1 MTVQLAKKL
10 STSFLILHN
19 IRSTYNVGSIF
30 RTAEAAGVSKI
41 YLTGYTPLPVDR
53 FGRKRKDIAK
63 VALGAEE
70 MVPFEHIMS
79 PSVLIKRL
87 KKEGVMVICVEQ
99 APQAVD
105 YRKLSFTYPAAYLFG
120 NEVSGISKKLRG
132 HCDIISHI
140 PLYGAKESLNVS
152 VAVGVVLFGTLKV

>member
-1 MTVQLAKKL
+1 MKVRQRDIL

-19 IRSTYNVGSIF
+19 LRSTHNVGSIF

-70 MVPFEHIMS
+70 MVPFEHTAS
-79 PSVLIKRL
+79 PSALIKRL
-87 KKEGVMVICVEQ
+87 KKEGVMIICVEQ
-99 APQAVD
+99 ALDALD
-105 YRKLSFTYPAAYLFG
+105 YKKLSLAYKAAFLFG
-120 NEVSGISKKLRG
+120 NEVSGVSKKLRER
-132 HCDIISHI
+132 CDIVSHI
-140 PLYGAKESLNVS
+140 PLYGTKESLNVS
-152 VAVGVVLFGTLKV
+152 VAVGVFLFRVLHN